1 MDKVVD
7 RYLSEVN
14 RCGEECLR
22 LCSVNFGN
30 VCTEG
35 CRREWNDC
43 KGIPQDQFGWIPK
56 LNAWKGVSREP
67 SHPGNALRELVKLIV
82 TLEVRIWCRCLMF
95 VIEMVYWLVDSI
107 LMYCVDWERVNLLFH
122 EW

>member
-1 MDKVVD
+1 MKKVDKVVD

-30 VCTEG
+30 VCTKG

-56 LNAWKGVSREP
+56 LHAWKGVSREP
-67 SHPGNALRELVKLIV
+67 SHPGNALREFSETYCDFRSKY
-82 TLEVRIWCRCLMF
+82 F
-95 VIEMVYWLVDSI
+95 VQVFDIYNWKG
-107 LMYCVDWERVNLLFH
+107 LLSGRFNFDVLC
-122 EW
+122 